1 MAETPIKVNADLV
14 IRRHMRKLTKE
25 LNFLAAR
32 RLMRPSVEDSR
43 RMYAIFNEMYILTND
58 KKWLL

>member
-1 MAETPIKVNADLV
+1 MAETPSNVDADVV
-14 IRRHMRKLTKE
+14 IQRHILKLTEE

-32 RLMRPSVEDSR
+32 RLMKPSVQDSR
-43 RMYAIFNEMYILTND
+43 RMYAIFQEMYILTND